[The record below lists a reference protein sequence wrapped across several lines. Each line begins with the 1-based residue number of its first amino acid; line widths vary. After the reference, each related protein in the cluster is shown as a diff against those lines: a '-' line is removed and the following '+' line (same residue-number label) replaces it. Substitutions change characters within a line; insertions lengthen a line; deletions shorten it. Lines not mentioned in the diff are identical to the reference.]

1 MQSYIEKI
9 QQGNSDMRRNSRLR
23 CLFGMIVFVVV
34 VAISA
39 TAQTSTAAPTPTPTP
54 TPTPSTSSLE
64 KDFFKNILQDQKAI
78 WTAPLH
84 LHRVDSKWIV
94 PGSIGLMALIT
105 TDRIT
110 GDEVGESNRLVRA
123 SNAISYVGSI
133 YGIGAVAGTFYLV
146 GRKQHNARARETGL
160 LVAEAAIDSTIVY
173 GGLKTITQRARPA
186 DGRER
191 SEFFDGGSSFPSGHS
206 TQAWAAATVIAS
218 EYHDRRSVQIAAFAT
233 ATAVSFARFAG
244 QKHYLS
250 DVLAG
255 SALGYGIGKY
265 VYHKRHRELLDNSD
279 SSGPVSH
286 LWWPTITPAI
296 DRRTR
301 QYGLGL
307 TWSF

>member
-1 MQSYIEKI
+1 
-9 QQGNSDMRRNSRLR
+9 MRRNSGSR
-23 CLFGMIVFVVV
+23 CLFGIVVFAVAT
-34 VAISA
+34 AISA
-39 TAQTSTAAPTPTPTP
+39 AGQKPIPSPTPTPTS
-54 TPTPSTSSLE
+54 STSSLE

-94 PGSIGLMALIT
+94 PGSIGLMALVS

-110 GDEVGESNRLVRA
+110 GDEIGESDRLVGA
-123 SNAISYVGSI
+123 SNAISYAGSL
-133 YGIGAVAGTFYLV
+133 YGISAVAGSFYFL
-146 GRKQHNARARETGL
+146 GRKHNDARARETGL

-265 VYHKRHRELLDNSD
+265 VYHKRHRELLDSSD
-279 SSGPVSH
+279 SDGPVSH
-286 LWWPTITPAI
+286 LWWPSVTPEI

-301 QYGLGL
+301 QYGLAL

>member
-1 MQSYIEKI
+1 
-9 QQGNSDMRRNSRLR
+9 MRRNSRSR
-23 CLFGMIVFVVV
+23 CLFGMLVFAVIA
-34 VAISA
+34 AISA
-39 TAQTSTAAPTPTPTP
+39 TAQTPTPTPTP
-54 TPTPSTSSLE
+54 APTPSTSSSLE

-110 GDEVGESNRLVRA
+110 GDEIGESDRLVRA
-123 SNAISYVGSI
+123 SNAVSYIGSA

-146 GRKQHNARARETGL
+146 GRKQHDARARETGL

-173 GGLKTITQRARPA
+173 GGLKTFTQRARPA

-265 VYHKRHRELLDNSD
+265 VYHKRHRESLDSSD
-279 SSGPVSH
+279 SDGPVSH
-286 LWWPTITPAI
+286 LWWPAITPEI

>member
-1 MQSYIEKI
+1 
-9 QQGNSDMRRNSRLR
+9 MRRNSCSR
-23 CLFGMIVFVVV
+23 CLFGIVVFAVAT
-34 VAISA
+34 AISA
-39 TAQTSTAAPTPTPTP
+39 TAQTSTPTPSP

-94 PGSIGLMALIT
+94 PGSIGLMALFT

-110 GDEVGESNRLVRA
+110 GDEMGESDRLLGA
-123 SNAISYVGSI
+123 SKAISYAGSA
-133 YGIGAVAGTFYLV
+133 YGIGAVAGSFYFF
-146 GRKQHNARARETGL
+146 GRKNGDARARETGL

-173 GGLKTITQRARPA
+173 GGLKTITQRGRPA

-206 TQAWAAATVIAS
+206 TQAWAAATIIAS

-265 VYHKRHRELLDNSD
+265 VYHKRHRELFDSSD
-279 SSGPVSH
+279 SGGPVTQT
-286 LWWPTITPAI
+286 WWPSITPEL
-296 DRRTR
+296 DRRTH